1 MFLRAVRP
9 SPRIQF
15 PTCSKMRSQS
25 EGEGEGEWGLLE
37 IARNAPTPVSIG
49 LGMGDGQRIQGEER
63 FSRPYVAMY
72 SAYHARGICPLPLAA
87 TRSAFVPR
95 FIRLYQRCGHLSCAR
110 CCLQCVGATPLVLI
124 PTMDVR
130 LSGET

>member
-1 MFLRAVRP
+1 MGIYPDIYDSDGAV
-9 SPRIQF
+9 
-15 PTCSKMRSQS
+15 
-25 EGEGEGEWGLLE
+25 EWD
-37 IARNAPTPVSIG
+37 T
-49 LGMGDGQRIQGEER
+49 
-63 FSRPYVAMY
+63 
-72 SAYHARGICPLPLAA
+72 A

-124 PTMDVR
+124 PTMDGR